1 MLISEQAHDLIIY
14 LVIFTILE
22 QALPLR
28 KGQAFFSR
36 AGLLTDLAHYFI
48 TQGIAIWINAQVWQ
62 VLTGV
67 LNPPGSVAESQ
78 PERGLVASWP
88 LWLQLG
94 VMLLSNDLVAY
105 FYHRASH
112 VVPWLW
118 KLHAIHHSSEELY
131 WLAAIRFHP
140 LDVILSRSLKYVPLA
155 LLGFSF
161 EPFALALFLDGLHG
175 YFIHANLRLRFGP
188 VVSRLIVTPQIHHWH
203 HSREVI
209 DKNFGGLIPW
219 LDLLF
224 GTYYLPGRS
233 WPRDYGIDEPVA
245 KRYLGQMLHPFVK
258 TGAKDSSVS
267 FEERRH
273 EVEQEVLK
281 R

>member
-1 MLISEQAHDLIIY
+1 MLITEQAHNLIIY
-14 LVIFTILE
+14 LVIFTVLE
-22 QALPLR
+22 QTLPLR
-28 KGQAFFSR
+28 KGQALLMR
-36 AGLLTDLAHYFI
+36 AGVLTDLAHYFI
-48 TQGIAIWINAQVWQ
+48 TQGIAIWVNAQFWQ
-62 VLTGV
+62 VLTRA
-67 LNPPGSVAESQ
+67 LNQPGSVAESQ
-78 PERGLVASWP
+78 PDRGLMAGWP
-88 LWLQLG
+88 FWLQLG

-112 VVPWLW
+112 TISWLW

-140 LDVILSRSLKYVPLA
+140 LDVILSRGLKYLPLA
-155 LLGFSF
+155 LMGFSF
-161 EPFALALFLDGLHG
+161 EPFALALFFDGLHG

-188 VVSRLIVTPQIHHWH
+188 VVSRFIVTPQFHHWH
-203 HSREVI
+203 HSQEVI

-224 GTYYLPGRS
+224 GTYYLPGQS
-233 WPRDYGIDEPVA
+233 WPNNYGTDEPVA
-245 KRYLGQMLHPFVK
+245 KRYLGQLLHPFVK
-258 TGAKDSSVS
+258 TRAKESSAS
-267 FEERRH
+267 FEEGTL